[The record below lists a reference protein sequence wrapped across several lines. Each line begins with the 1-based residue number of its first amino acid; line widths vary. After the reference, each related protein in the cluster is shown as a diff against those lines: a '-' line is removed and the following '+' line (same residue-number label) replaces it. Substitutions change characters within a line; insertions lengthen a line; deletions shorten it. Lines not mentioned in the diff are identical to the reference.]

1 MGGRVSE
8 WTGDR
13 PTTKELGRSPQHLP
27 SRGYLRLMEK
37 EDRNVLISA
46 GLSVVTAPVAAGVMA
61 WVWKFPIVMVGNSG
75 GTVDGAISAAF
86 SMLLFMTVF
95 SFFIGIVVIGLAGA
109 GVSVLVRRGPVLD
122 AVAAGV
128 AVGVLAALVVG
139 FGGVIFD

>member
-1 MGGRVSE
+1 M
-8 WTGDR
+8 
-13 PTTKELGRSPQHLP
+13 
-27 SRGYLRLMEK
+27 MEK

-46 GLSVVTAPVAAGVMA
+46 GLSVVAAPVAAGVMA

-75 GTVDGAISAAF
+75 GTVDDAISAAF

-109 GVSVLVRRGPVLD
+109 GVGVLVRRGPVLD
-122 AVAAGV
+122 AVVAGV

-139 FGGVIFD
+139 FGGVLFDLPKPSCSTSGQVPTAVPRRWAGGACHGSWC

>member
-1 MGGRVSE
+1 M
-8 WTGDR
+8 
-13 PTTKELGRSPQHLP
+13 P
-27 SRGYLRLMEK
+27 SKSYLQLMEK

-75 GTVDGAISAAF
+75 GTVDDAISAAF

-95 SFFIGIVVIGLAGA
+95 SFFFFIGIVVIGLAGA
-109 GVSVLVRRGPVLD
+109 GVGVLVRRGPVLD
-122 AVAAGV
+122 AVVAGV

-139 FGGVIFD
+139 FGGVLFD

>member
-1 MGGRVSE
+1 MKE
-8 WTGDR
+8 TAQR
-13 PTTKELGRSPQHLP
+13 PKTKELGRSPQHFP
-27 SRGYLRLMEK
+27 SRGYFRLMEK

-75 GTVDGAISAAF
+75 GTVDDAVSAAF

-109 GVSVLVRRGPVLD
+109 GVGVLVRRGPVLD

-139 FGGVIFD
+139 FGGGLFD

>member
-1 MGGRVSE
+1 M
-8 WTGDR
+8 
-13 PTTKELGRSPQHLP
+13 
-27 SRGYLRLMEK
+27 MEK

-75 GTVDGAISAAF
+75 GTVDDAISATF

-109 GVSVLVRRGPVLD
+109 GVG
-122 AVAAGV
+122 
-128 AVGVLAALVVG
+128 VGVFPLKWPLQLSGEFVYVSES
-139 FGGVIFD
+139 

>member
-1 MGGRVSE
+1 M
-8 WTGDR
+8 
-13 PTTKELGRSPQHLP
+13 
-27 SRGYLRLMEK
+27 MEK

-46 GLSVVTAPVAAGVMA
+46 GLSVVAAPVAAGVMA

-75 GTVDGAISAAF
+75 GTVDDAISAAF

-109 GVSVLVRRGPVLD
+109 GVGVLVRRGPVLD

-128 AVGVLAALVVG
+128 AVGGLAALVVG
-139 FGGVIFD
+139 FGGVLFD